1 MKHRPPIASPRW
13 TAEEDNR
20 LRALAE
26 DVRSVAVIAERL
38 KRSSAAVYKRARKL
52 GVVLKMVGL
61 GLKAK
66 GNSEED

>member
-20 LRALAE
+20 LRVLAE
-26 DVRSVAVIAERL
+26 GGRNAAAIAERL
-38 KRSSAAVYKRARKL
+38 KRSQSAVYKRARKL

-61 GLKAK
+61 GLKARK
-66 GNSEED
+66 